1 MNVLLTGGA
10 GFIGRWTVKEL
21 IGNGHQVTVLDD
33 LSNSSLDN
41 IKEFE
46 GRPGFKKAHVGTI
59 LDTALLQRI
68 FSEEKFDHVMHLAA
82 SINVQESIDNP
93 KKIFDNDVLGTF
105 NVLEYARAN
114 GCSFLFMST
123 CMVYSSCSLPQGISE
138 THPAYPASPYAAAKL
153 AGENYTLSYFK
164 AYGMRTLVVR
174 PFNTYGP
181 YQKSNMEGGVVPI
194 FVSRA
199 IRGEELRIYGDGT
212 QTRDLL
218 YVEDC
223 ARFLRLAA
231 EKCHAGEVNGIILNA
246 GTGSDV
252 AINDLASIVSD
263 GKVGIVHV
271 PHIHPQSEIPKLL
284 CDSRLAS
291 EILKWS
297 PGFDLGSGIEIMKKF
312 LSPR

>member
-10 GFIGRWTVKEL
+10 GFIGRWALKEL
-21 IGNGHQVTVLDD
+21 IENGHQVTVLDD
-33 LSNSSLDN
+33 LSNSSLEN

-46 GRPGFKKAHVGTI
+46 GRKGFKKAYVGTI
-59 LDTALLQRI
+59 LDNGLLQKI
-68 FSEEKFDHVMHLAA
+68 FAEGKFDHVMHLAA

-93 KKIFDNDVLGTF
+93 KKIFDNDVCGTF
-105 NVLEYARAN
+105 NVLESAREN

-123 CMVYSSCSLPQGISE
+123 CMVYSSCSLPEGISE
-138 THPAYPASPYAAAKL
+138 THPAHPASPYAAAKL

-164 AYGMRTLVVR
+164 AYGMKTLVVR

-231 EKCHAGEVNGIILNA
+231 EKCHAGEVNGVLLNA

-252 AINDLASIVSD
+252 TINALADLISG
-263 GKVGIVHV
+263 GKVKINHV
-271 PHIHPQSEIPKLL
+271 AHIHPQSEIPKLL

-291 EILKWS
+291 RILKWS
-297 PGFDLGSGIEIMKKF
+297 PKFDLESGIAIMKKF
-312 LSPR
+312 LS